1 MGSVTTFADLYPIP
15 YVKEFS
21 VYKLLSAAVLPNKV
35 TPQWSVK
42 SVGDIPVATLYAQHR
57 KVVLAVGWVDPA
69 VTDGALT
76 EVYIDMDSLKPQYAA
91 YTNTVNV
98 LLQSLGDTTLDTT
111 AAWPMKQL
119 NYVKYSDVCQIG
131 YKAMLVRRGF
141 VDPDGYPREE
151 LRDIELT
158 RPGYS
163 TKLGSIH
170 THCLVSVNG
179 FFHQTDTDGT
189 RAYVV
194 EGGRS
199 VQHGH
204 CAHIGLT
211 SFSSIGAVRKLPI
224 APEAIAAK
232 QADAPMK
239 DGIHFSVPEDLTGCS
254 VALVLGGYLIFPEE
268 SIFYPVGDGCFELN
282 IDRLPYLER
291 IIESSHWI
299 DLSSLGLTKSPIN
312 EMLFNPTELWSDAV
326 LTKYLLLSQSFLVV
340 IENDSVFTNK
350 LHLRQANFPGFF
362 TCLEK
367 PVYPLIAS
375 FGRCA
380 EYWRTY
386 EDRFWT
392 ITAMD
397 TFRRN
402 YVFNRQSENTLVN
415 VTNQL
420 APDVPYQK
428 SLSYLLEIG
437 AIGG

>member
-1 MGSVTTFADLYPIP
+1 M
-15 YVKEFS
+15 
-21 VYKLLSAAVLPNKV
+21 YKLLSAAVLPNKV
-35 TPQWSVK
+35 TPQWSVAA
-42 SVGDIPVATLYAQHR
+42 VGDIPVATLYAKYR
-57 KVVLAVGWVDPA
+57 KVILAVAWIDPEVA
-69 VTDGALT
+69 SDDWT
-76 EVYIDMDSLKPQYAA
+76 EVYVDMERLKPSYAA
-91 YTNTVNV
+91 YSNTVHV
-98 LLQSLGDTTLDTT
+98 LLQSLGETTLDTS
-111 AAWPMKQL
+111 AVWPPKL
-119 NYVKYSDVCQIG
+119 LSYVKYSDVCQIG
-131 YKAMLVRRGF
+131 YKATLVRRGF
-141 VDPDGYPREE
+141 VDPDDYPREE
-151 LRDIELT
+151 LTDIELT

-179 FFHQTDTDGT
+179 FFHRTDTDGT

-194 EGGRS
+194 DAGKS
-199 VQHGH
+199 VQHAH

-211 SFSSIGAVRKLPI
+211 SFSSIGAVEKLAI
-224 APEAIAAK
+224 APETIAPK
-232 QADAPMK
+232 KEGAPMK
-239 DGIHFSVPEDLTGCS
+239 DGLHFSVPQDLSEKS

-282 IDRLPYLER
+282 IDRLPYIERLLESR
-291 IIESSHWI
+291 GWI
-299 DLSSLGLTKSPIN
+299 DLSPLGLTESTVSTRILSID
-312 EMLFNPTELWSDAV
+312 EAWSDAV
-326 LTKYLLLSQSFLVV
+326 LVKYLTLSQSFLVV
-340 IENDSVFTNK
+340 IDNATVFTTK
-350 LHLRQANFPGFF
+350 LHLRQNNFPGMF

-380 EYWRTY
+380 EYWRHY
-386 EDRFWT
+386 EDTLWT
-392 ITAMD
+392 LTAMD

-402 YVFNRQSENTLVN
+402 YVFNRQSEHTLVN